1 MDEKKIKYS
10 LMPIEALEDMLGYS
24 DLKYTKNWCKENE
37 IPIIKIGK
45 RRYIH
50 SWMFEI
56 ALLRE
61 IKMESAL
68 SGMDGNEI
76 IIAILNDDKNRLA
89 ELMNVP
95 VDEKLIKCTN
105 KAKNKETIEDIFSK
119 HKKVG

>member
-1 MDEKKIKYS
+1 MEVKYNKYN
-10 LMPIEALEDMLGYS
+10 LILIEELEALLGYS
-24 DLKYTKNWCKENE
+24 DLKYTRNWCRENE
-37 IPIIKIGK
+37 IPILKIGK

-61 IKMESAL
+61 IKIESNH

-76 IIAILNDDKNRLA
+76 VNAILNDDKIRLA
-89 ELMNVP
+89 EHMNVP
-95 VDEKLIKCTN
+95 LDDRLIQSSKMTN
-105 KAKNKETIEDIFSK
+105 KRETVEDIFNK